1 MRTARLTFAA
11 AVAAT
16 ALALTACGSADD
28 PADDEGSPSVEEDG
42 SEAPPDESAADES
55 TSESGSESGSDDAG
69 ESVSDGATGESVTFA
84 DVADDY
90 PGISGAE
97 LPIEIEHA
105 FGTTTITEVP
115 ERVATVNWANHEV
128 PLALGVV
135 PVGFAAANFGDD
147 DGNGTLPWVEEA
159 LEELGA
165 ETPVLFDETDGI
177 DFEAVSDT
185 QPDVVLAAYSGLTQE
200 DYDTLSQIAPVD
212 PFPEEAW
219 ATSWRDEIM
228 YNAAG
233 MGMVDEGAQ
242 LVADLEAEIDE
253 TVAGHPELEGVTAM
267 FLTHVDTSDLSV
279 VNFYTANDTR
289 AAFFDDLGLATP
301 AAVEEASASGEFSG
315 QVSAEQVDQFDDV
328 DLIVTYGDD
337 ALVETL
343 EADPLLSQMPAV
355 QSGAIVSLDG
365 AGPLGT
371 AANPTPLSISWVL
384 EDYVSLLAEA
394 VSGNQ

>member
-11 AVAAT
+11 AVAAA
-16 ALALTACGSADD
+16 ALALSACGSSDD
-28 PADDEGSPSVEEDG
+28 PTEDEETTSAEETG
-42 SEAPPDESAADES
+42 SETGSDDSGSA
-55 TSESGSESGSDDAG
+55 SESGSDDAG
-69 ESVSDGATGESVTFA
+69 ESGSEGSEGASGESVTFD

-97 LPIEIEHA
+97 LPIEIDHA
-105 FGTTTITEVP
+105 FGTTTIEEVP
-115 ERVATVNWANHEV
+115 ERVATVAWANHEV

-185 QPDVVLAAYSGLTQE
+185 QPDVILAAYSGLTQE
-200 DYDTLSQIAPVD
+200 DYDTLSQIAPVV

-233 MGMVDEGAQ
+233 MGMADEGAQ
-242 LVADLEAEIDE
+242 LIADLETELDE
-253 TVAGHPELEGVTAM
+253 TVAQHPELDGATTM

-289 AAFFDDLGLATP
+289 AAFFDDLGLTTP

-328 DLIVTYGDD
+328 DLIVTYGDA
-337 ALVETL
+337 ALVDTL

-355 QSGAIVSLDG
+355 QNGAIVSLDG
-365 AGPLGT
+365 SGPLGT

-394 VSGNQ
+394 VSSNQ